1 MIFRL
6 QVFTDGEWGTLNT
19 RFAADNAEEEIK
31 KVVNELGALQ
41 TTWSANYVRFVG
53 APFRI
58 TKEAR

>member
-6 QVFTDGEWGTLNT
+6 QVFTDEAWGTLNT

-31 KVVNELGALQ
+31 KVLGELAALQ
-41 TTWSANYVRFVG
+41 STWSSNYGRFTG
-53 APFRI
+53 AQFRI